1 MDAEEMGRSLDV
13 AREIAEALVEP
24 LVDAQAR
31 TLRIEKKGEIDLV
44 TEHDVRTE
52 QAIREQ
58 LHLALPHHRVV
69 AEEEGASGGG
79 GPVWYVD
86 PIDGTTN
93 FAHGHP
99 FFAVSMGLYAEGVA
113 QVAVVLAPALGKL
126 FWGSRDAGAHVNSN
140 PLRVSATRELRDALL
155 ATGFPYDRWTAEDQN
170 LSEYGVVMKR
180 AQGIRRCGAAALD
193 LCFVAAGVYDGYWE
207 QKLKPWDLA
216 AGALLVELAGG
227 VTTAYDGGGF
237 ELESGSLVST
247 NGHIHGEL
255 VGVIGDARRSAGLPA
270 LPLLR

>member
-13 AREIAEALVEP
+13 AREITEALVEP
-24 LVDAQAR
+24 LIDAQAK
-31 TLRIEKKGEIDLV
+31 TVRIEKKGAIDLV

-52 QAIREQ
+52 QFIRGQ

-69 AEEEGASGGG
+69 AEEEGASGGE

-99 FFAVSMGLYAEGVA
+99 FFAVSMGLYANGVA

-126 FWGSRDAGAHVNSN
+126 FWGSRDAGAHVNSS
-140 PLRVSATRELRDALL
+140 PLRVSAARALSDALL

-170 LSEYGVVMKR
+170 LTEYGAVMRR

-227 VTTAYDGGGF
+227 RTTAYDGGAF
-237 ELESGSLVST
+237 DVESGSLVSS
-247 NGHIHGEL
+247 NGHIHEEL
-255 VGVIGDARRSAGLPA
+255 VRAVGDARRAAGFPGLP
-270 LPLLR
+270 PSR